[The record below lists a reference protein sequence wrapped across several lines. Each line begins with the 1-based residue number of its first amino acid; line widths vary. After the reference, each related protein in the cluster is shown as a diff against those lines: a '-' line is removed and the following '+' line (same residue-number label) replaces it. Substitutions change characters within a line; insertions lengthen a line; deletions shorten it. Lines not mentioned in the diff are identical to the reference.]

1 MVVVVVVP
9 AAAVE
14 VVPAAPV
21 VAAHRGDLGDGT
33 ESAGPL
39 SPVEIEDEEEEEEER
54 EELTGAMV
62 DDDDDDDDDPECC
75 TDPSVEC
82 EGCAMVGTGDE
93 EFEENG
99 DAEDIDALH
108 GDAEMVVPPM
118 NGLCAA

>member
-1 MVVVVVVP
+1 MVVP
-9 AAAVE
+9 AAAAVE

-39 SPVEIEDEEEEEEER
+39 SPVEIEEEEEEEER

-62 DDDDDDDDDPECC
+62 DDDDDPECC
-75 TDPSVEC
+75 ADPSVEC
-82 EGCAMVGTGDE
+82 GGCAMVGTGDE